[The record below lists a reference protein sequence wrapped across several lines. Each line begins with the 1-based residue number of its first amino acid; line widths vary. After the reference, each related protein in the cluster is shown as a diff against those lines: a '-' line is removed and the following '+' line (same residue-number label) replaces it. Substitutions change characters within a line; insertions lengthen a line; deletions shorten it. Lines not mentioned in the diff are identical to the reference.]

1 LIIKKINQ
9 VNPENHFNI
18 GIFLQ
23 KTLLLMETIQLALS
37 DDAIQKCWTA
47 FKELYPQLKK
57 SDFLFQIRKLQ
68 IDAGYT
74 LVFIEKEGEAVAFL
88 GFRISEDLAH
98 GKYLLVNE
106 VYVREQQAQSHFA
119 EELLDW
125 TIEYAKTK
133 RCAHIFIDLDSAKHP
148 HKGLLEGRGFKTISQ
163 RFGLA

>member
-1 LIIKKINQ
+1 
-9 VNPENHFNI
+9 
-18 GIFLQ
+18 
-23 KTLLLMETIQLALS
+23 METIQLALS
-37 DDAIQKCWTA
+37 DDSIQKCWTA

-74 LVFIEKEGEAVAFL
+74 LVFIEKEAEAVAFL

-98 GKYLLVNE
+98 GKYLLINE
-106 VYVREQQAQSHFA
+106 VYVQKQQAQAHFV

-133 RCAHIFIDLDSAKHP
+133 KCEQIFMDISSQNPQDSR
-148 HKGLLEGRGFKTISQ
+148 LLEGRGFRALSQ